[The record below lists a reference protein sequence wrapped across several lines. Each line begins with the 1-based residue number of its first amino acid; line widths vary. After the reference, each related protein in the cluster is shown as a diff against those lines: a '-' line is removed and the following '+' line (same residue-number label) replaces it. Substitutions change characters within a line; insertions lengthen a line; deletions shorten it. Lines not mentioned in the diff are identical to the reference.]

1 MWTFFFIKKKKNLFF
16 SIYLLSITKISDCQ
30 FLTGGNDIVADIFS
44 SLFGFLSCTEKQ
56 YQPAPQASQAQGNE
70 CSGLMVVYFSY
81 WLCFLCFFLNPYSFM
96 ESLILLQVYS

>member
-1 MWTFFFIKKKKNLFF
+1 MDFFLYKNNNKKKPFLFY
-16 SIYLLSITKISDCQ
+16 YLLSITKILDCQ
-30 FLTGGNDIVADIFS
+30 FLTVENNIVADIFS

-81 WLCFLCFFLNPYSFM
+81 WLCFLCF
-96 ESLILLQVYS
+96 LLQVYS

>member
-1 MWTFFFIKKKKNLFF
+1 VDFFLLKKKNLFF

-81 WLCFLCFFLNPYSFM
+81 WHMLDFCASF
-96 ESLILLQVYS
+96 SIHILLWNH